1 MRYFAPPAVLLL
13 LNLLFQLPAG
23 AEEVRFSRQ
32 GRLFEKIRSRRTGE
46 NPGRKNHP
54 GMMIFERFLQLDAD
68 SDRVLSPEELSRIQ
82 NPQAKEKLMAA
93 DSDKNGI
100 LTYAELCDRFCAALY
115 RITGRINT
123 ALAASIKNTAEK
135 GVTLADLA
143 QQLSWLKSADFLK
156 KFDLN
161 SDGFVDAGE
170 SSKMLPQLGAMVF
183 ARRVGELAKLVNV
196 APETVS
202 DDRDRFTARLID
214 YNADGQTSEEEFAAF
229 LNKALGSEIAGSFLQ
244 HSESLHRPEASVK
257 QNLPAPA
264 DVSQSERVS
273 QSPQAIPLSAEKVL
287 SKIEKQ
293 VSPEPPKT
301 PAVFIVPAA
310 TELAGEIKIEADPL
324 REMLG
329 EGAEENL
336 LW

>member
-1 MRYFAPPAVLLL
+1 MRYFVPPAVLLL

-23 AEEVRFSRQ
+23 AEETRFSRQ
-32 GRLFEKIRSRRTGE
+32 GRLFEKIRSRRAGE
-46 NPGRKNHP
+46 SPDRKKHP
-54 GMMIFERFLQLDAD
+54 GMMVFERFLQLDAD
-68 SDRVLSPEELSRIQ
+68 SDRVLSMEELSRIQ
-82 NPQAKEKLMAA
+82 NPQAKEKLMVA
-93 DSDKNGI
+93 DADKNGI

-115 RITGRINT
+115 RATGRITT
-123 ALAASIKNTAEK
+123 ALAATIKNTAEK
-135 GVTLADLA
+135 GVRLTDLA

-161 SDGFVDAGE
+161 SDGLVDAGE

-183 ARRVGELAKLVNV
+183 ARRVGELVKLVNG
-196 APETVS
+196 APAKVS

-214 YNADGQTSEEEFAAF
+214 YNADDKASEEEFAAF
-229 LNKALGSEIAGSFLQ
+229 LNRTLGSEIAGSFLR
-244 HSESLHRPEASVK
+244 HSEPQSQPEASVTQELSVQAVASISETAS
-257 QNLPAPA
+257 QNSQAVSLPVEKALPK
-264 DVSQSERVS
+264 
-273 QSPQAIPLSAEKVL
+273 PSA
-287 SKIEKQ
+287 
-293 VSPEPPKT
+293 
-301 PAVFIVPAA
+301 AFIIPAA